1 VEADKPV
8 TRRTH
13 RQRPLAPYH
22 GWRWTPLTALACL
35 SVLLLITACTSRQS
49 GRTTAHYSRSG
60 RYYPPPGPPE
70 DPWGPYIRQASARF
84 RVPGTW
90 IREVMRQESAGR
102 PNATSHAGAMGL
114 MQVMPDTYSELQA
127 RHGLGDDPY
136 EPRNNILAGTAYL
149 REMYDRFGA
158 PGFLAAYNAG
168 PRRLDDYLSSRQD
181 LPDETVN
188 YVATIAPR
196 LGSSASMSGPLAVYA
211 DNAAAYVAPAVTTG
225 TSGAWG
231 AGAWG
236 AGAWGDCD
244 PDAAYDPTRTCAP
257 GRRMAATTP
266 VSGTPVSGT
275 PVSGTPVSGTMV
287 SGTMVS
293 AGTMASGTMVS
304 GGPAVAVVGTASVCD
319 PDAAYDP
326 STPCIPAPAGNLIRQ
341 EALAPPSR
349 MVASAPVAPLPRMSA
364 PRPDIQM
371 AAENLSIRGSWAVQ
385 VGAFSTS
392 ATARLAA
399 ERARGVVPAV
409 LQQAN
414 VELRP
419 TAPFGSTVLYR
430 ARLTGLSASQAA
442 GACAYLAQSRLACI
456 VVPPEEPSS

>member
-13 RQRPLAPYH
+13 RQRSPAPYH
-22 GWRWTPLTALACL
+22 GRRWTPLTALACL
-35 SVLLLITACTSRQS
+35 SVLLLITACTSRQN
-49 GRTTAHYSRSG
+49 GRSTAHYSRSG

-84 RVPGTW
+84 RVPDTW
-90 IREVMRQESAGR
+90 IREVMRQESAGQ
-102 PNATSHAGAMGL
+102 PNATSRAGAMGL
-114 MQVMPDTYSELQA
+114 MQVMPETYSELQA

-168 PRRLDDYLSSRQD
+168 PRRLDNYLNSRQD
-181 LPDETVN
+181 LPDETIN

-211 DNAAAYVAPAVTTG
+211 DNAAAYMAPAVTTG
-225 TSGAWG
+225 TR
-231 AGAWG
+231 
-236 AGAWGDCD
+236 GDCD
-244 PDAAYDPTRTCAP
+244 PDAPYDPTRTCAP
-257 GRRMAATTP
+257 GKRTAAT
-266 VSGTPVSGT
+266 
-275 PVSGTPVSGTMV
+275 
-287 SGTMVS
+287 
-293 AGTMASGTMVS
+293 TMASGGS
-304 GGPAVAVVGTASVCD
+304 AVAVVSTASVCD

-326 STPCIPAPAGNLIRQ
+326 STPCIPAPAGNLIQQ

-349 MVASAPVAPLPRMSA
+349 MVASAPVASLPRMS
-364 PRPDIQM
+364 PSGPDFQM
-371 AAENLSIRGSWAVQ
+371 VAENPTVRGSWAVQ

-409 LQQAN
+409 LRQAN

-430 ARLTGLSASQAA
+430 ARLTGLSAGQAA
-442 GACAYLAQSRLACI
+442 GACAYLARSRSACI
-456 VVPPEEPSS
+456 VVPPEEEPSS

>member
-1 VEADKPV
+1 MPD
-8 TRRTH
+8 
-13 RQRPLAPYH
+13 
-22 GWRWTPLTALACL
+22 
-35 SVLLLITACTSRQS
+35 
-49 GRTTAHYSRSG
+49 
-60 RYYPPPGPPE
+60 
-70 DPWGPYIRQASARF
+70 
-84 RVPGTW
+84 TW
-90 IREVMRQESAGR
+90 IREVMRRESAGQ
-102 PNATSHAGAMGL
+102 PNATSRAGAMGL
-114 MQVMPDTYSELQA
+114 MQVMPETYSELQA

-168 PRRLDDYLSSRQD
+168 PRRLDDYLSSQRD
-181 LPDETVN
+181 LPEETVN
-188 YVATIAPR
+188 YVAAIAPR

-211 DNAAAYVAPAVTTG
+211 DNAAAYIAPAVATTTPG
-225 TSGAWG
+225 T
-231 AGAWG
+231 
-236 AGAWGDCD
+236 WGDCD

-257 GRRMAATTP
+257 GRRTAATT
-266 VSGTPVSGT
+266 VA
-275 PVSGTPVSGTMV
+275 
-287 SGTMVS
+287 S
-293 AGTMASGTMVS
+293 A
-304 GGPAVAVVGTASVCD
+304 GPAVTVVSTASVCD

-349 MVASAPVAPLPRMSA
+349 MAASAPAAPLPRLSPPA
-364 PRPDIQM
+364 PGIRM
-371 AAENLSIRGSWAVQ
+371 AAENLAIRGSWAVQ

-409 LQQAN
+409 LRQAS

-419 TAPFGSTVLYR
+419 TAPFGSTILYR

-456 VVPPEEPSS
+456 VVPPEGEPSS